1 MIVEERTYTTH
12 PGQWREYLRLHEA
25 EGLAIQHRI
34 LGRMVGYYH
43 TDIGEL
49 NQIVHLWAYEDLN
62 ERAERRTRLME
73 DTAFCAYVARVLPL
87 LQTQASRILKPA
99 PFFRPQWL
107 TAQGACC
114 AAPSSLKEIL
124 PC

>member
-12 PGQWREYLRLHEA
+12 PGQWRRYLALYEA
-25 EGLAIQHRI
+25 EGLAIQRRI

-62 ERAERRTRLME
+62 ERAERRARLME
-73 DTAFCAYVARVLPL
+73 DPGFLAYVARMLPL
-87 LQTQASRILKPA
+87 LQSQSSRILRPA
-99 PFFRPQWL
+99 AFFQPLW
-107 TAQGACC
+107 TA
-114 AAPSSLKEIL
+114 P
-124 PC
+124 

>member
-12 PGQWREYLRLHEA
+12 PGKWREYLALYEA
-25 EGLAIQHRI
+25 EGLAIQRRI

-73 DTAFCAYVARVLPL
+73 NPDFKAYVARMLPL
-87 LQTQASRILKPA
+87 LQSQSSRILRPA
-99 PFFRPQWL
+99 SFFEPQWL
-107 TAQGACC
+107 
-114 AAPSSLKEIL
+114 AP
-124 PC
+124 